1 MWFLP
6 KKITK
11 QKKYSKV
18 HNILHVFIAILY
30 PSSYAETN
38 SLLLTPPPPFR
49 GYDYLRYVKSHA
61 VQENGPCSVLLS
73 LETGNTASYDYDV
86 IDGWRRC
93 PDTSQTGL
101 GLPCYGVRTYVRLC
115 ATATVVVVVVCTLV
129 QLQTA
134 RAGERERDRNRD

>member
-1 MWFLP
+1 MPYPFPFPEHPPPTTFRDVPIFLRKSYHTDYIDVVP
-6 KKITK
+6 PQKITK

-86 IDGWRRC
+86 IDG
-93 PDTSQTGL
+93 
-101 GLPCYGVRTYVRLC
+101 
-115 ATATVVVVVVCTLV
+115 
-129 QLQTA
+129 
-134 RAGERERDRNRD
+134 